1 MTRNQSF
8 LSQQI
13 ADLKAENLDL
23 RERSLFM
30 LNATREAQT
39 LCAAAQE
46 SARSRGDKLSGA
58 ALIKPAFRA
67 FEIADAA
74 MFVDLD
80 SFAAYWDENGIAC
93 TVVDSSGDP
102 TADLNSAGVEL
113 REAVE
118 WLKLRGY
125 VDVVLGDDN
134 ALHVIVRERPEVIA

>member
-1 MTRNQSF
+1 MTARSDLQRQ
-8 LSQQI
+8 L
-13 ADLKAENLDL
+13 ADLKTENLDL
-23 RERSLFM
+23 RERALFM

-46 SARSRGDKLSGA
+46 AARKRGDKLSGA

-80 SFAAYWDENGIAC
+80 SYAAYWDEHGVAC
-93 TVVDSSGDP
+93 TVVDSHGDP
-102 TADLNSAGVEL
+102 TADLASAGGEL

-134 ALHVIVRERPEVIA
+134 ALHVIVRERLEDAK